1 VSEGLITQ
9 LLEAVWPTSFFG
21 GRIGIFLLQLLAWDK
36 LDREGSLPE
45 EYSLSRSGEQP
56 QALEFLKWGFTYLSN
71 PSVLGEAAA
80 AFRRELQIPEELS
93 EDELRRIFRI
103 LKVSR
108 RQKIDYREAIDVFTR
123 LEGRETLFANIPN
136 EVANLMV
143 QLAEVG
149 PTDTVYCPFSGSLR
163 LAEWS
168 NHVTRKVYFEGKE
181 HTPLPHLLNILLS
194 VSLNIHLGDPIVQP
208 SWTEGRTLRL
218 FDVSLASPPFGAK
231 YHQNT
236 VFDSYNRF
244 PERTTN
250 GEVLHIRHVLA
261 QTRCRAVI
269 LIPNSLL
276 FRTAAVEHQLK
287 ADLVN
292 SGVLKTVIGLPRG
305 LLLSTNI
312 ACSLIVL
319 DKEEPSDKLF
329 FVDAS
334 SEHFYEFRRGRGLA
348 DSGGRRLKNVDEI
361 VSICRQRDTRIYGHE
376 VTWEDCEDND
386 YNLLA
391 DRYVASSE
399 DRRLQAL
406 LKNSEEV
413 TELSEVAE
421 FFRTQ
426 SMKNELDGDG
436 VDCFEVSVG
445 DIEGDG
451 HVRNP
456 GKSILLEERALG
468 KLRNQILKPNDI
480 LLAVK
485 GSVGRVGII
494 PSDLDVDEP
503 WFANQSFLVL
513 RLKLNPYIHNPLV
526 LFRYLSSPAGQSLI
540 RSRVGGATVPII
552 QTRDVHSLPI
562 IVPSRKEQDEIA
574 AEQGKIATIYEEI
587 AKLQAQVNELKKNRW
602 TI

>member
-9 LLEAVWPTSFFG
+9 LLEAVSPTSFFG
-21 GRIGIFLLQLLAWDK
+21 GRVGIFLLQLLAWDK

-45 EYSLSRSGEQP
+45 EYSLSRLGEQP
-56 QALEFLKWGFTYLSN
+56 SALEFLKWGFAYLSN
-71 PSVLGEAAA
+71 TSALGEAPA
-80 AFRRELQIPEELS
+80 AFRRELRIPEELS
-93 EDELRRIFRI
+93 EAELRRIFRI
-103 LKVSR
+103 LKAAG
-108 RQKIDYREAIDVFTR
+108 RQKIDYREAVDVFTR
-123 LEGRETLFANIPN
+123 LKGGGTFFASIPD
-136 EVANLMV
+136 EVADLMV
-143 QLAEVG
+143 QLAEMR

-168 NHVTRKVYFEGKE
+168 NQVSRKVYFEGKE
-181 HTPLPHLLNILLS
+181 RTQLPHLLNILLN
-194 VSLNIHLGDPIVQP
+194 VSLNIRLGDPIVQP
-208 SWTEGRTLRL
+208 SWTEGRNLRL

-244 PERTTN
+244 SERTAN
-250 GEVLHIRHVLA
+250 GEVLHVRHVLA
-261 QTRCRAVI
+261 QTRRRAVI
-269 LIPNSLL
+269 LVPNSLL
-276 FRTAAVEHQLK
+276 FRTATVERQFK
-287 ADLVN
+287 VNLVN
-292 SGVLKTVIGLPRG
+292 SGMLKAVIGLPRG

-312 ACSLIVL
+312 ACSLLVL

-348 DSGGRRLKNVDEI
+348 DSGGRMLKNVDEI
-361 VSICRQRDTRIYGHE
+361 VRICQQRDTRIYGHE
-376 VTWEDCEDND
+376 ATWEDCEDTG

-399 DRRLQAL
+399 DRRLQSL
-406 LKNSEEV
+406 LKKSEEV
-413 TELSEVAE
+413 TELFEVAH

-436 VDCFEVSVG
+436 VECFEVAVG

-456 GKSILLEERALG
+456 GKSIVLGERAWE
-468 KLRNQILKPNDI
+468 KLRYQVLKPNDI

-485 GSVGRVGII
+485 GSVGRVGLI
-494 PSDLDVDEP
+494 PADLDVDEP

-513 RLKLNPYIHNPLV
+513 RLKLNPYIRNPLV

-562 IVPSRKEQDEIA
+562 IVPSQEEQDEIA
-574 AEQGKIATIYEEI
+574 ADQGKIATIYEEI
-587 AKLQAQVNELKKNRW
+587 AKLQAQANELKKKRW
-602 TI
+602 AI